1 MKCGKKFLLSFLF
14 LILFFSI
21 GFVSASDVLEDSDY
35 SNMNAISDGSLLAGS
50 DVGAVGYGSL
60 VSDSEDMDNPLSQ
73 EKANDDS
80 IGNVLDSNEDNKEI
94 LNESVQLSSKKISTK
109 ITVNRVNTYYK
120 EKASLFVC
128 LKDSKNNAIK
138 NKAVK
143 ISLNGKTY
151 IKTTN
156 NFGKVS
162 LNLNLKP
169 NRYNVNISFEGDE
182 KYLSSSVNTMVNVKK
197 AKLSVK
203 TKNNISYYHPDTFF
217 KAKVINKVTK
227 NPVEG
232 INVLFK
238 VYSSKNNYKSYHSIT
253 DKNGMA
259 TLNKN
264 LKKGFYDVYT
274 YVRDNANRPFIAY
287 ENSKNKASLRVMDT
301 WEMGCSSIYV
311 HANENESAVA
321 FRRDSTYAANLH
333 IVVQKWHGRHAVK
346 QYKLTGTYFFHAI
359 TTSDGWLM
367 GTGGWDN
374 PTVNRKIENLA
385 GKIVSSNKM
394 KASLLKQ
401 IRTQERKLNTGHF
414 AIVAPDGRYAVVWR
428 SGYIKGK
435 LKNGEYLDVPNARS
449 MFRHG
454 KYKKFSKDTAKAAL
468 KIAATDRFGLNRR
481 NIMVYHYKR
490 TTKDFKTNATVR
502 IYGSNDK
509 GNLAGRS
516 TSAKKDNVY
525 YFKKF
530 ISKFKLSGT
539 PNQKFLGKHNFGNID
554 KLFKTPTKISA
565 RNISADFNQSKYF
578 TLNLKDKKA
587 KKTLK
592 NVKVNLRIYTGKGY
606 KNYVV
611 KTDKNGIAKFNTR
624 NLKAGFHRVILSP
637 ANHKYM
643 ISGKSSINIKKIIK
657 PKNNVSNDDVPKNNV
672 SSDDVPNDDVPND
685 DDSKDT
691 GTDSAI
697 NNDDLIESK
706 N

>member
-203 TKNNISYYHPDTFF
+203 TKNTISYYHPDTFF

-274 YVRDNANRPFIAY
+274 YIKDNANRPFIAY

-301 WEMGCSSIYV
+301 SEMGCSSIYV

-454 KYKKFSKDTAKAAL
+454 KYKRFSNDTAKAAL
-468 KIAATDRFGLNRR
+468 RIAATDHFGVNRR
-481 NIMVYHYKR
+481 NIMVYYYKR
-490 TTKDFKTNATVR
+490 TTKDFKTNATVK

-525 YFKKF
+525 YLKKF

-539 PNQKFLGKHNFGNID
+539 PNQKHIGDYKFGNID
-554 KLFKTPTKISA
+554 KLFKTQTKISA
-565 RNISADFNQSKYF
+565 KNITCNFNQSEYF
-578 TLNLKDKKA
+578 NLTLKN
-587 KKTLK
+587 KKTKKVLK
-592 NVKVNLRIYTGKGY
+592 NVKVNLRVYTGNEY

-611 KTDKNGIAKFNTR
+611 KTDKMGIAKFNTKD
-624 NLKAGFHRVILSP
+624 LKVGIHNVVLSS
-637 ANHKYM
+637 ANNKYI
-643 ISGKSSINIKKIIK
+643 ISGKNRITIKDMINT
-657 PKNNVSNDDVPKNNV
+657 KNSVSNVN
-672 SSDDVPNDDVPND
+672 
-685 DDSKDT
+685 
-691 GTDSAI
+691 
-697 NNDDLIESK
+697 
-706 N
+706 